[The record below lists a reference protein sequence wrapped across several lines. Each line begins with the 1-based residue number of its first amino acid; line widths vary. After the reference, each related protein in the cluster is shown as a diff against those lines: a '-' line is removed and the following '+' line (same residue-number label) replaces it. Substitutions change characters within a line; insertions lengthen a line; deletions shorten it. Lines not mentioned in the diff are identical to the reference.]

1 MELKGEIDKSTTVVG
16 DVNSVSVMDRK
27 KNKKKPQKPSKNK
40 ETWTA
45 LLDLIDA
52 ERTLH
57 TITEKYIWIIKQI
70 SANPKE

>member
-40 ETWTA
+40 ET
-45 LLDLIDA
+45 
-52 ERTLH
+52 
-57 TITEKYIWIIKQI
+57 
-70 SANPKE
+70 